1 MALFKRRPAGAPA
14 ADPAAGSA
22 ASNRVAE
29 PGAAAVFGVGM
40 QVVVR
45 LDRSG
50 FPDSAIEDPIGVI
63 TAPGELVGS
72 ALYAP
77 VVGKDAVW
85 VVHFEEPFLALDGSG
100 PHESARVA
108 QRSLEAAPES

>member
-1 MALFKRRPAGAPA
+1 MALWNRRPTDAPA
-14 ADPAAGSA
+14 AT
-22 ASNRVAE
+22 
-29 PGAAAVFGVGM
+29 GAAAVFGVGM

-45 LDRSG
+45 LDRSRY
-50 FPDSAIEDPIGVI
+50 PDSMVEDPIGVI

-77 VVGKDAVW
+77 VVGKEAVW
-85 VVHFEEPFLALDGSG
+85 VVHFEEPFYGLDGSG
-100 PHESARVA
+100 PHESARVS

>member
-1 MALFKRRPAGAPA
+1 MAFRKKQQP
-14 ADPAAGSA
+14 
-22 ASNRVAE
+22 AE
-29 PGAAAVFGVGM
+29 PGQTGFGVGV

-50 FPDSAIEDPIGVI
+50 HPDSPVEDPIGVI
-63 TAPGELVGS
+63 VAAGELQGA

-77 VVGKDAVW
+77 VTGREAVW
-85 VVHFEEPFLALDGSG
+85 VVQFDEPFYGLDGSG

-108 QRSLEAAPES
+108 QNSLSAAPEA

>member
-1 MALFKRRPAGAPA
+1 MALWKRRPATAPA
-14 ADPAAGSA
+14 ASGADAA
-22 ASNRVAE
+22 
-29 PGAAAVFGVGM
+29 FGVGM

-45 LDRSG
+45 LDRSRY
-50 FPDSAIEDPIGVI
+50 PDSMVDDPIGVI

-77 VVGKDAVW
+77 VVGREAIW
-85 VVHFEEPFLALDGSG
+85 VVHFEEPFYGLDGSG
-100 PHESARVA
+100 PHESARVS

>member
-1 MALFKRRPAGAPA
+1 MALWKRRLTDVPGSTDVPASAGAS
-14 ADPAAGSA
+14 SA
-22 ASNRVAE
+22 L
-29 PGAAAVFGVGM
+29 GVGM

-45 LDRSG
+45 LDRTG
-50 FPDSAIEDPIGVI
+50 YPDSVVEDPIGVI

-77 VVGKDAVW
+77 VVGKEAIW
-85 VVHFEEPFLALDGSG
+85 VVHFEEPFYGLDGSG
-100 PHESARVA
+100 PHESARVS

>member
-1 MALFKRRPAGAPA
+1 MAFFKRRPVDAP
-14 ADPAAGSA
+14 DTT
-22 ASNRVAE
+22 
-29 PGAAAVFGVGM
+29 GAAAAFGVGM

-45 LDRSG
+45 LDRSRY
-50 FPDSAIEDPIGVI
+50 PDSMIEDPVGVI

-77 VVGKDAVW
+77 VVGREAIW
-85 VVHFEEPFLALDGSG
+85 VVHFEEPFWGLDGSG
-100 PHESARVA
+100 PHESARVS

>member
-1 MALFKRRPAGAPA
+1 MALFKRRPADAQA
-14 ADPAAGSA
+14 AVPTGAAGA
-22 ASNRVAE
+22 
-29 PGAAAVFGVGM
+29 FGVGM

-45 LDRSG
+45 LDRSRY
-50 FPDSAIEDPIGVI
+50 PDSLVEDPIGVI

-77 VVGKDAVW
+77 VVGKEAVW
-85 VVHFEEPFLALDGSG
+85 VVHFEEPFYGLDGSG
-100 PHESARVA
+100 PHESARVS

>member
-1 MALFKRRPAGAPA
+1 VALFKRRPSNTPSTDPA
-14 ADPAAGSA
+14 AATAAAGSA
-22 ASNRVAE
+22 AA
-29 PGAAAVFGVGM
+29 FGVGM

-45 LDRSG
+45 LDRDKY
-50 FPDSAIEDPIGVI
+50 PDSTVEDPIGVI

-77 VVGKDAVW
+77 VVGREAVW
-85 VVHFEEPFLALDGSG
+85 VVHFEEPFYGLDGSG
-100 PHESARVA
+100 PHESARVS